1 MSILFYYIDTRAKYL
16 RGKFLFAPLTFLRKY
31 AKLYSSRNL
40 ICFMQGV
47 QLCDFVLPLFPCV
60 KDCVTTSEVHVG
72 VRFACKAHFFYF
84 QFLGGLLM
92 FNFISEKIKT
102 LAKALTIIGCIISIL
117 YGILSIPSNLIAAV
131 LIAGLGCLLSWAS
144 SFALYGLGELI
155 ETTQSMKQ
163 EQSDTFRLLQKINAN
178 LTEINKKLST
188 FEDNEKKNTN
198 E

>member
-1 MSILFYYIDTRAKYL
+1 
-16 RGKFLFAPLTFLRKY
+16 
-31 AKLYSSRNL
+31 
-40 ICFMQGV
+40 
-47 QLCDFVLPLFPCV
+47 
-60 KDCVTTSEVHVG
+60 
-72 VRFACKAHFFYF
+72 
-84 QFLGGLLM
+84 M

-117 YGILSIPSNLIAAV
+117 YGILSIPSNLIAAA

-188 FEDNEKKNTN
+188 FEDNEKKNKN